1 MIYRTGLAAVS
12 FAVAVALA
20 LSGCPGPTAPP
31 QATAPRPPIKTKA
44 KVGPSGA
51 DLYKASCSACHGAD
65 AKGIP
70 NIGKDLV
77 SGDFC
82 RTQTEDQ
89 LLEFVKKGRAS
100 DDPLNTTK
108 VAMPPKGGNPALSD
122 ADIRSIIQY
131 LKTLQTA
138 PPS

>member
-1 MIYRTGLAAVS
+1 MISRASLLPLG
-12 FAVAVALA
+12 FVAALA
-20 LSGCPGPTAPP
+20 LSGCPGPAAPP
-31 QATAPRPPIKTKA
+31 QASAPRAPLKTKPV

-51 DLYKASCSACHGAD
+51 DLYKSSCSACHGPD
-65 AKGIP
+65 AKGVP

-77 SGDFC
+77 NGEFC
-82 RTQTEDQ
+82 RTQSEDQ
-89 LLEFVKKGRAS
+89 LLAFIKKGRAS

-122 ADIRSIIQY
+122 SDIKSIIQY
-131 LKTLQTA
+131 VRTLQQA

>member
-1 MIYRTGLAAVS
+1 MITRVSLVSLS
-12 FAVAVALA
+12 FAAALA
-20 LSGCPGPTAPP
+20 LAGCPGPAAPP
-31 QATAPRPPIKTKA
+31 QATAPRAPLKTK

-51 DLYKASCSACHGAD
+51 DLYKSSCSACHGAD

-77 SGDFC
+77 NGEFC
-82 RTQTEDQ
+82 RTRSEDD
-89 LLEFVKKGRAS
+89 LLAFIKKGRAS

-122 ADIRSIIQY
+122 SDIKSIIQY
-131 LKTLQTA
+131 VRTLQQA